1 MENQIAV
8 PEPDPANDHHAGD
21 HHAHRRGNER
31 QRGRKADRHHTN
43 RLVYSRSQCLEL
55 LSQLPGM
62 VKIGY
67 LSPSEASAIERIL
80 KTILAEHRHAQHP
93 QAASAPAPPDL
104 LKLIRENPEL
114 QAWFEP
120 LLSDADLE
128 ELMRDS
134 DE

>member
-8 PEPDPANDHHAGD
+8 PEPDPASDHYERDHHAS
-21 HHAHRRGNER
+21 RSGNER
-31 QRGRKADRHHTN
+31 QRGRNADRRRKD
-43 RLVYSRSQCLEL
+43 RLIYTRTQCMEL

-80 KTILAEHRHAQHP
+80 KTILAEHRQSQHP
-93 QAASAPAPPDL
+93 KAASAPVPPDL
-104 LKLIRENPEL
+104 LKLIRENPGL
-114 QAWFEP
+114 QPWFEP

-128 ELMRDS
+128 QLMSDS